1 MEIEDLVFPAGL
13 QVSRRDGGESWYRRG
28 IHKMRRTAFILLLT
42 AGMAYAQK
50 RGTLPSASDPQ
61 QPRASQHA
69 SSPMASPATNAQA
82 KAPVVELAGETS
94 VITLKGLCPAEKAAD
109 PKACVTTISKDQF
122 EDVLSAVSLG
132 GRAFSPGAIRNVA
145 DNYVQNLVLA
155 DAAMKAGVDKDPR
168 IQELLRVVQM
178 RTLAEAYRR
187 ALEEKYRSP
196 SAEEIK
202 IYYETNISKYQTVRA
217 ERLMI
222 PKFNPRQPK
231 DQTGA
236 FQKKAAVVA
245 AEIRERAANG
255 EPLDRL
261 QNDAFLKLGIT
272 PPAVLPETG
281 LRRRGTFPPG
291 VEEEVFLLKP
301 GEASKVLSE
310 TGGFVVYRM
319 LEKPVYTLEQVKG
332 EIVRDI
338 YQQKMEV
345 AVKGA
350 LRSVKAEFNDQYFAS
365 PSSPRALP
373 VQGEA
378 PQKGSGTHR
387 LQPSRSVKLPPA
399 NAPLKKQ

>member
-1 MEIEDLVFPAGL
+1 
-13 QVSRRDGGESWYRRG
+13 
-28 IHKMRRTAFILLLT
+28 MRRIVFILLLT
-42 AGMAYAQK
+42 AGMAQAQK
-50 RGTLPSASDPQ
+50 RGTLPTASDPQ

-69 SSPMASPATNAQA
+69 SSSMAAPVAGAQA
-82 KAPVVELAGETS
+82 KAPATELPGEAS
-94 VITLKGLCPAEKAAD
+94 VITLKGLCSAEKAAD
-109 PKACVTTISKDQF
+109 PKACVSTISKDQF

-132 GRAFSPGAIRNVA
+132 GQAFSPGAIRNVA

-155 DAAMKAGVDKDPR
+155 DAAVKAGVDTDPR
-168 IQELLRVVQM
+168 VQELLRIVQM

-196 SAEEIK
+196 SAQEIK
-202 IYYETNISKYQTVRA
+202 TYYEANISRYQTVRA
-217 ERLMI
+217 ERLMV

-231 DQTGA
+231 DESGE

-272 PPAVLPETG
+272 PPAILPETG

-301 GEASKVLSE
+301 GEVSKVLSE
-310 TGGFVVYRM
+310 TGGFVIYRM
-319 LEKPVYTLEQVKG
+319 LDKPVYTLEQVKG

-350 LRSVKAEFNDQYFAS
+350 LQSAKTEFNDQYFAPRS
-365 PSSPRALP
+365 TPRALP
-373 VQGEA
+373 VKGEA
-378 PQKGSGTHR
+378 PQKGLGPHR
-387 LQPSRSVKLPPA
+387 LRPSHSVKLPPA
-399 NAPLKKQ
+399 GAAAKKR